1 MEGIYKIKEAVGTFF
16 QTAGIWGSFE
26 VCIPVVE
33 AASASFSPAGS
44 KRITHLT
51 LDLF

>member
-33 AASASFSPAGS
+33 AESASFSPAGS
-44 KRITHLT
+44 KMIIHLT